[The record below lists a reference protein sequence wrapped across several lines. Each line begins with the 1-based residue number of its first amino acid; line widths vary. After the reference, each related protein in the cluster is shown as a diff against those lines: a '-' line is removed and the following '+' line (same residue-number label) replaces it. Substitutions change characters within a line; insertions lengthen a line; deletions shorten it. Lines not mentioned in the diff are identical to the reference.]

1 MCANTS
7 LSIIFQ
13 GSDGTCTRAHG
24 LQAVALLLGYT
35 TITAN
40 MVAALQPNDGA
51 YVVDTSPQSVHN
63 RVYQC
68 AIH

>member
-1 MCANTS
+1 MS
-7 LSIIFQ
+7 PLSPLFFKVVT
-13 GSDGTCTRAHG
+13 GLAPVLTV

-35 TITAN
+35 TITAS